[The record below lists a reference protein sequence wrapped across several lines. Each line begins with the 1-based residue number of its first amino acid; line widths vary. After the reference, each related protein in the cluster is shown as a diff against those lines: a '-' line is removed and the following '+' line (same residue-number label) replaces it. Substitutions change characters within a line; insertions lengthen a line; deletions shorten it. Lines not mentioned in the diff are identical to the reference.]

1 MKEYINDNINDNIND
16 SLNEDL
22 KETVEEKKKGFQMP
36 CEWMILISII
46 AMIISPFI
54 CSFVHMM
61 AVIVIGAHVIG
72 IAWAILT
79 CREIEKC
86 AGHMHWF

>member
-1 MKEYINDNINDNIND
+1 
-16 SLNEDL
+16 
-22 KETVEEKKKGFQMP
+22 MP

-72 IAWAILT
+72 IA
-79 CREIEKC
+79 
-86 AGHMHWF
+86 

>member
-1 MKEYINDNINDNIND
+1 MKENINDNIND

-36 CEWMILISII
+36 CGWMILISII
-46 AMIISPFI
+46 AMIISPFV
-54 CSFVHMM
+54 CNFVHMC
-61 AVIVIGAHVIG
+61 AVIVIGVHVIA
-72 IAWAILT
+72 IAYAILA

>member
-1 MKEYINDNINDNIND
+1 MKENIND

-72 IAWAILT
+72 IA
-79 CREIEKC
+79 
-86 AGHMHWF
+86 